1 MQINKVLE
9 KQMIDLN
16 TILLSHWSLSKN
28 GISLFFQTLYLN
40 FQEVL
45 IILKILD

>member
-16 TILLSHWSLSKN
+16 ITLFSHWSLSKN
-28 GISLFFQTLYLN
+28 GISLFSQTLYLN

-45 IILKILD
+45 ITPKTLD